1 MSLQP
6 SLTGS
11 KKNLASNW
19 TREQRLELITLGDPE
34 LPLSAQADLLSLNRT
49 SLYYQPVVPSKETI
63 AIRHKIDEIFTEF
76 PYYGSRRITAALI
89 EQEISISRPTVQ
101 KHMREMGIEAIYP
114 RLNLSKRNLQHKVYP
129 YLLRGITASYPN
141 HIWGIDITYI
151 RLRHG
156 WMYLV
161 AIIDWFSRYVV
172 AWELDQTLEIEFVLT
187 AVKRALAEAKPQI
200 MNSDQGS
207 HFTSPQY
214 INILKEADVLIS
226 MDGRGRAIDNIFT
239 ERLWRSLKYEEVY
252 IKDYQNPRE
261 ARVGINDY
269 FGTYNFRRLHQSLGY
284 KRPADV
290 YFNNSQ
296 PKLTR

>member
-1 MSLQP
+1 MSLLL

-19 TREQRLELITLGDPE
+19 TRELRLALISPGDPE
-34 LPLSAQADLLSLNRT
+34 LALSVQAELLSLNRS
-49 SLYYQPVVPSKETI
+49 SLYYQSKGPSEETI
-63 AIRHKIDEIFTEF
+63 AIRHKIDEIFTDF

-89 EQEISISRPTVQ
+89 EQGFSISRPTVQ
-101 KHMREMGIEAIYP
+101 KHMRDMGIEAIYP
-114 RLNLSKRNLQHKVYP
+114 KLNLSKRNLQHKVYP

-172 AWELDQTLEIEFVLT
+172 AWELDQTLEIEFVLI
-187 AVKRALAEAKPQI
+187 AVKRALAGAKPQI

-207 HFTSPQY
+207 HFTSPRY
-214 INILKEADVLIS
+214 IDLLKEAGVQIS
-226 MDGRGRAIDNIFT
+226 MDGRGRAMDNIFT

-252 IKDYQNPRE
+252 IKDYESPKD
-261 ARVGINDY
+261 ARNGISNY
-269 FGTYNFRRLHQSLGY
+269 IHTYNFRRLHESLGY

-290 YFNNSQ
+290 YFRNSQ
-296 PKLTR
+296 PT

>member
-1 MSLQP
+1 MSLLQ

-11 KKNLASNW
+11 KKNLALNW
-19 TREQRLELITLGDPE
+19 TRERRLALISPGDPE
-34 LPLSAQADLLSLNRT
+34 LTLSAQTELLNLNRT
-49 SLYYQPVVPSKETI
+49 SLYYQPKGPSKETI
-63 AIRHKIDEIFTEF
+63 VIRHKIDEIFTEF

-89 EQEISISRPTVQ
+89 DQGIGISRPTVQ

-114 RLNLSKRNLQHKVYP
+114 KLNLSKRNLQHKVYP

-161 AIIDWFSRYVV
+161 AILDWFSRYVV

-187 AVKRALAEAKPQI
+187 AVKRALAGAKPQI

-214 INILKEADVLIS
+214 IDLLKEAGVSIS
-226 MDGRGRAIDNIFT
+226 MDGRGRAMDNIFT
-239 ERLWRSLKYEEVY
+239 ERLWRSVKYDEVY
-252 IKDYQNPRE
+252 IKDYESPRE
-261 ARVGINDY
+261 ARTGINNY
-269 FGTYNFRRLHQSLGY
+269 FQTYNFRRLHQALGY

-290 YFNNSQ
+290 YFRNSQ
-296 PKLTR
+296 PELVR